1 MSINSSSATQCPHYA
16 QSEIFT
22 GAGMVFGKHVS
33 NFVKTSF
40 ESIRKQMIT
49 SLQDPMHYSESEM
62 YVTAGREF
70 ARHTGTVVKATRET
84 LNEKMTPY
92 GRRFAQ
98 LLISRDAAKVVGLTS
113 YEKNPIEEAGDWALA
128 PVVDFPSKV
137 DNRVAL
143 AMGGTAAVIFG
154 QELYSQ
160 PKKTLA
166 SVARQIM
173 RLPRLAY
180 LFTTFSLIGLACR
193 SVGRLANSDLMQ
205 AFNEP
210 KVDVSLLRPLEPV
223 KAQSGADYSRFR
235 ADSKSCFEAQEVKQQ
250 ETAEG
255 SVLRPLASVNTETK
269 VDASLL
275 RPLELKALS
284 GADYSRFKCDEE
296 LPSRKSQ

>member
-1 MSINSSSATQCPHYA
+1 MSINSTSATQCPHYA

-22 GAGMVFGKHVS
+22 GAGMEFGKHVS

-40 ESIRKQMIT
+40 ESMRQQMIT

-62 YVTAGREF
+62 YVAAGRELPK
-70 ARHTGTVVKATRET
+70 HTVNFVKTARET

-98 LLISRDAAKVVGLTS
+98 LLISRDAGKVVGLTS
-113 YEKNPIEEAGDWALA
+113 YEKNPIEEAGDWAVA
-128 PVVDFPSKV
+128 PVVEFPRKV

-154 QELYSQ
+154 AELCKQ

-205 AFNEP
+205 AFKGQDKKPE
-210 KVDVSLLRPLEPV
+210 
-223 KAQSGADYSRFR
+223 
-235 ADSKSCFEAQEVKQQ
+235 
-250 ETAEG
+250 
-255 SVLRPLASVNTETK
+255 
-269 VDASLL
+269 ASLP
-275 RPLELKALS
+275 RSVKALS

-296 LPSRKSQ
+296 FSSRRLQ